1 MLHGEVS
8 LVDKCA
14 GARWLALAHALI
26 FGRGRMMMAVHI
38 VCVLKVELSSG
49 CCALVAAVEAGL

>member
-1 MLHGEVS
+1 
-8 LVDKCA
+8 
-14 GARWLALAHALI
+14 
-26 FGRGRMMMAVHI
+26 MMMAVHI